1 MNQIRYSIIDIKNN
15 KRMYIVFYI
24 QMIFII
30 LLIYNIFN
38 QIIDSNKYLKN
49 TKHLVESN
57 AYIPSDKTSTEQ
69 LDYMMN
75 EDKNIIPK
83 LKELYSYIMSNKNI
97 EIYSS
102 YYYYLQEFINGE
114 QVRFHYINQNFNNII
129 SLKTIKGRNFEDYDF
144 IDSKSYIPI
153 LIGYNLKDSYD
164 VGKIYDMFD
173 SVTGYPIKCKVI
185 GILEYNSSF
194 ISINYG
200 VQDYLNNS
208 IISPIKAK
216 DISEMND
223 FSELDLSINNSI
235 IITDNIENL
244 RDIEKKSQNL
254 NLFSI
259 NYIPLKD
266 IVEQNLVLSKNKIYY
281 TLFICII
288 ILIFSL
294 IGIITSLLS
303 LINRHIHD
311 FSIHILCGARIRNI
325 IFRISMEILLVE
337 TLALIP
343 LLFFSTPN
351 LATLFTILL
360 IFIIDILILIF
371 PIIKL
376 YDSKIISMI
385 KRRQ

>member
-1 MNQIRYSIIDIKNN
+1 MNQIRYSLIDIKNN

-194 ISINYG
+194 ISINY
-200 VQDYLNNS
+200 
-208 IISPIKAK
+208 
-216 DISEMND
+216 
-223 FSELDLSINNSI
+223 
-235 IITDNIENL
+235 
-244 RDIEKKSQNL
+244 
-254 NLFSI
+254 
-259 NYIPLKD
+259 
-266 IVEQNLVLSKNKIYY
+266 
-281 TLFICII
+281 
-288 ILIFSL
+288 
-294 IGIITSLLS
+294 
-303 LINRHIHD
+303 
-311 FSIHILCGARIRNI
+311 
-325 IFRISMEILLVE
+325 
-337 TLALIP
+337 
-343 LLFFSTPN
+343 
-351 LATLFTILL
+351 
-360 IFIIDILILIF
+360 
-371 PIIKL
+371 
-376 YDSKIISMI
+376 
-385 KRRQ
+385 